1 MTGDLSPST
10 HQIPSAGCMVIR
22 GAELMRIGVL
32 IRLQAC
38 SALPT
43 GTLPGC
49 RALPRPPPAVSPCS
63 RPQGSPTICILHM
76 GLQMGRE
83 VTVRSCSGICYEAPG
98 GERATGDNHIAL
110 GSLAE
115 MYTADGCV
123 SWPLQPCLIF
133 LASLK
138 RVLHKFSWPGKFLR
152 GQ

>member
-1 MTGDLSPST
+1 MLWAPLQEGDRRPITIHTPDTIGRL
-10 HQIPSAGCMVIR
+10 HGNKR
-22 GAELMRIGVL
+22 GWADEDWG
-32 IRLQAC
+32 
-38 SALPT
+38 SD
-43 GTLPGC
+43 TLPGC